1 MRREGD
7 QLVAHLA
14 GARKEVTLC
23 APFVKAGVLRR
34 LLATVPSHVPV
45 VVVTRWKAPEIAAGV
60 SDLEVFDVA
69 GKRPGASLALLDELH
84 AKIYVSDGV
93 VLTGSANLTAKAL
106 GWCERPNLE
115 ILVPIDASYP
125 SVVNC
130 LAAIAGARR
139 ATSEERDQIAEEARG
154 LAQTRIPEAQDE
166 DAELASMWL
175 PKLGDPARLFPVYAG
190 LGLDRM
196 MASTVEAAGRD
207 LTALAI
213 PSGLREP
220 EFRAAAA
227 RAFAS
232 MPAIER
238 LLTLVDEDLVDED
251 AVAEVASTPMN
262 DGMPPDQQWLVV
274 REWMAH
280 LLSDRVEIVPQS
292 FVTRRRPGGTR

>member
-7 QLVAHLA
+7 LLVAHLA
-14 GARKEVTLC
+14 GARKGITLC

-34 LLATVPSHVPV
+34 LLAIVPPHVTVA
-45 VVVTRWKAPEIAAGV
+45 VVTRWIAPEIAAGV

-69 GKRPGASLALLDELH
+69 SERPGASLMLLDELH
-84 AKIYVSDGV
+84 AKIYVSDSE

-106 GWCERPNLE
+106 GWCEQPNLE
-115 ILVPIDASYP
+115 VLVPVNVSHP
-125 SVVNC
+125 SVTNC

-139 ATSEERDQIAEEARG
+139 ATSDERDRIAEEARG
-154 LAQTRIPEAQDE
+154 LSQTRALEAEE
-166 DAELASMWL
+166 DDAGLASTWF

-196 MASTVEAAGRD
+196 MAPTVEAAGRD
-207 LTALAI
+207 LAALAL
-213 PSGLREP
+213 PPGLREP

-227 RAFAS
+227 QAFAA

-238 LLTLVDEDLVDED
+238 LLSLVEGDLVDED
-251 AVAEVASTPMN
+251 AVAMVASTPMN

-280 LLSDRVEIVPQS
+280 LLSDRIEVAPQS
-292 FVTRRRPGGTR
+292 FVTRRRPGGAR